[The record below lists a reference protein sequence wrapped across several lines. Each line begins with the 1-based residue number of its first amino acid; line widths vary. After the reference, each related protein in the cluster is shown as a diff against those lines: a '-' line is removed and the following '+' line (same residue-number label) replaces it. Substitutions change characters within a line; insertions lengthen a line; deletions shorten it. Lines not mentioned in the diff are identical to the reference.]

1 MDSGEREREKRIK
14 YIALNGD
21 TYFKNT
27 LLCHCSIHS
36 HMSMCFWGQQNNWA
50 RAMLPI
56 HQIKCVTL
64 GVCVCVCAQ
73 NVFNLKRV
81 YEHCNTIR
89 WNEISFGHIVW
100 HKFTMELKARISL
113 VSFVINSSEILHY
126 DWCDTVL
133 IFKYYSFRN
142 TLLQTTLVFCLY
154 NVFVFCLL
162 IILWIILMLTAIPI
176 LLTQNFGI
184 FKCLQLNQIHEK
196 MRQFCCKFPWNVL
209 WQSWNFGTK
218 TQNIF
223 SSKAKCFFFNQ
234 FFLFPQ
240 TCVGRK
246 TWLNKWRFMWNELL
260 YLVHQ
265 SHAQPCLTMSFDTRQ
280 HILSFIFIFFAF
292 RSP

>member
-1 MDSGEREREKRIK
+1 MCDSR
-14 YIALNGD
+14 
-21 TYFKNT
+21 
-27 LLCHCSIHS
+27 
-36 HMSMCFWGQQNNWA
+36 
-50 RAMLPI
+50 
-56 HQIKCVTL
+56 
-64 GVCVCVCAQ
+64 CVCVCAQ

-162 IILWIILMLTAIPI
+162 IILWIILMHCYTNSADTKFRNFQMFAVESNSWENETI
-176 LLTQNFGI
+176 LLQI
-184 FKCLQLNQIHEK
+184 SVKCPLTILEFWNKNSKYFLFEGK
-196 MRQFCCKFPWNVL
+196 MPF
-209 WQSWNFGTK
+209 
-218 TQNIF
+218 F
-223 SSKAKCFFFNQ
+223 SIN